1 MCTDQLFA
9 QCPLLLFPS
18 SPSLPF
24 PSPPPPLPLPLSQI
38 AYGDHNMAVHRSG
51 FLKDKLGEVLPAHM
65 TSSRRRVEFERRVL
79 TKHAEISELN
89 MEESKVG
96 RNR

>member
-1 MCTDQLFA
+1 
-9 QCPLLLFPS
+9 
-18 SPSLPF
+18 
-24 PSPPPPLPLPLSQI
+24 
-38 AYGDHNMAVHRSG
+38 MAVHRSG

-89 MEESKVG
+89 MEENKVE
-96 RNR
+96 RERLVLSHVMKVDMHLAA